1 MARKTL
7 TDRGVAALKPR
18 SKLYAHPDP
27 QLPGHYI
34 RVTPA
39 GSKSFVAVARDPRAK
54 QIWTTIG
61 SAAHICIAEARKSA
75 RDAIARTKAGEDRA
89 GPQSFQSVAGEW
101 LKRHVD
107 AKALRDAYE
116 VRRVLTKHVFP
127 EWAGRDF
134 EFIRRGDVAKLLD
147 KVEDDSGT
155 RTSDKAL
162 SAISSICHWYEKRHE
177 DYVSPIIR
185 GMKRYSSKEHARKR
199 ILSDDEIRAVWNLE
213 PTTGLPSSYLDVIK
227 LALLTAQRREK
238 VAGMRWDDVSIDG
251 VWKIPMEARE
261 KDNAGELILPD
272 MAIEIIKRQPRFA
285 SNPHVFAGR
294 NGSHTRNFHGPR
306 DALRASLGLGT
317 DWTLHDLRR
326 TARSLMSRAGVR
338 PDIAERVLGHAIRGV
353 EGVYDRHQYSQEK
366 ARALSALAWQI
377 ASILAPQD
385 AKFRRPTG

>member
-1 MARKTL
+1 MARRTL

-54 QIWTTIG
+54 QVWTTIG
-61 SAAHICIAEARKSA
+61 SAAHISIAEARERA
-75 RDAIARTKAGEDRA
+75 RDAIARTKAGEDRV
-89 GPQSFQSVAGEW
+89 GPQSFQSVAEEW

-134 EFIRRGDVAKLLD
+134 ESIRRGDVAKLLD

-251 VWKIPMEARE
+251 VWKIPTEARE

-306 DALRASLGLGT
+306 DALRASLGMGT

-338 PDIAERVLGHAIRGV
+338 PDIAERVLGHAIKGV
-353 EGVYDRHQYSQEK
+353 EGVYDRHSYREEK
-366 ARALSALAWQI
+366 AHALKALANLI
-377 ASILAPQD
+377 ENILP
-385 AKFRRPTG
+385 

>member
-18 SKLYAHPDP
+18 LKLYAHPDP

-54 QIWTTIG
+54 QVWTTIG
-61 SAAHICIAEARKSA
+61 SAAHISIAEARERA
-75 RDAIARTKAGEDRA
+75 RDAISRTKAGEDRA
-89 GPQSFQSVAGEW
+89 GPQSFQSVAEEW

-134 EFIRRGDVAKLLD
+134 ESIRRGDVAKLLD

-162 SAISSICHWYEKRHE
+162 SAISSICHWYERRHE

-251 VWKIPMEARE
+251 VWKIPTEARE

-306 DALRASLGLGT
+306 DALRASLGMGT

-338 PDIAERVLGHAIRGV
+338 PDIAERVLGHAIKGV
-353 EGVYDRHQYSQEK
+353 EGVYDRHSYREEK
-366 ARALSALAWQI
+366 AHALKALANLI
-377 ASILAPQD
+377 ENILRPPGKKVVSI
-385 AKFRRPTG
+385 R

>member
-7 TDRGVAALKPR
+7 TDKGVAALKPR

-39 GSKSFVAVARDPRAK
+39 GSKSFVAVARDPRGK
-54 QIWTTIG
+54 QVWTTIG
-61 SAAHICIAEARKSA
+61 NATHTGIEEAREQA
-75 RDAIARTKAGEDRA
+75 RDVMKRVKAGQDRA
-89 GPQSFQSVAGEW
+89 GPQSFQSVAEEW

-107 AKALRDAYE
+107 AKALRDSYE
-116 VRRVLTKHVFP
+116 VRRVLAKHVLP

-134 EFIRRGDVAKLLD
+134 ESIRRGDVAKLLD
-147 KVEDDSGT
+147 KVEDESGT

-185 GMKRYSSKEHARKR
+185 GMKRYSSKEHARSR
-199 ILSDDEIRAVWNLE
+199 ILSDDEIRAVWSLS
-213 PTTGLPSSYLDVIK
+213 PSKGLPSSYLDIIK
-227 LALLTAQRREK
+227 LSLLTAQRREK

-251 VWKIPMEARE
+251 TWSIPIGARE
-261 KDNAGELILPD
+261 KSNAGELVLPD
-272 MAIEIIKRQPRFA
+272 MAVEIVRRQPRFV
-285 SNPHVFAGR
+285 SNPYVFAGR
-294 NGSHTRNFHGPR
+294 NGSPTRNFHGPR
-306 DALRASLGLGT
+306 DALREALGMGT

-338 PDIAERVLGHAIRGV
+338 PDIAERVLGHAIKGV
-353 EGVYDRHQYSQEK
+353 EGVYDRHSYVTEK
-366 ARALSALAWQI
+366 AHALEALAGLV
-377 ASILAPQD
+377 ANILRPEAPNVVN
-385 AKFRRPTG
+385 

>member
-7 TDRGVAALKPR
+7 TDKGVAALKPR

-39 GSKSFVAVARDPRAK
+39 GSKSFVAVARDPRGK
-54 QIWTTIG
+54 QVWTTIG
-61 SAAHICIAEARKSA
+61 NATHTGIEEAREQA
-75 RDAIARTKAGEDRA
+75 RDVMKRVKAGQDRA
-89 GPQSFQSVAGEW
+89 GPQSFQSVAEEW

-107 AKALRDAYE
+107 AKALRDSYE
-116 VRRVLTKHVFP
+116 VRRVLAKHVLP

-134 EFIRRGDVAKLLD
+134 ESIRRGDVAKLLD
-147 KVEDDSGT
+147 KVEDESGT

-185 GMKRYSSKEHARKR
+185 GMKRYSSKEHARSR
-199 ILSDDEIRAVWNLE
+199 ILSDDEIRAVWSLS
-213 PTTGLPSSYLDVIK
+213 PSKGLPSSYLDIIK
-227 LALLTAQRREK
+227 LSLLTAQRREK

-251 VWKIPMEARE
+251 TWSIPIGARE
-261 KDNAGELILPD
+261 KSNAGELVLPD
-272 MAIEIIKRQPRFA
+272 MAVEIVRRQPRFV
-285 SNPHVFAGR
+285 SNPYVFAGR
-294 NGSHTRNFHGPR
+294 NGSPTRNFHGPR
-306 DALRASLGLGT
+306 DALREALGT
-317 DWTLHDLRR
+317 GADWTLHDLRR

-353 EGVYDRHQYSQEK
+353 EGVYDRHSYLTEK
-366 ARALSALAWQI
+366 SHALKALAGLI
-377 ASILAPQD
+377 STILEPSD
-385 AKFRRPTG
+385 SKVHRLRG

>member
-54 QIWTTIG
+54 QVWTTIG
-61 SAAHICIAEARKSA
+61 SAAHISIAEARERA
-75 RDAIARTKAGEDRA
+75 RDAISRTKAGEDRA
-89 GPQSFQSVAGEW
+89 GPQSFQSVAEEW

-134 EFIRRGDVAKLLD
+134 ESIRRGDVAKLLD

-162 SAISSICHWYEKRHE
+162 SAISSICHWYERRHE

-251 VWKIPMEARE
+251 VWKIPTEARE

-306 DALRASLGLGT
+306 DALRASLGMGT

-338 PDIAERVLGHAIRGV
+338 PDVAERVLGHAIKGV
-353 EGVYDRHQYSQEK
+353 EGIYDRHSYREEK
-366 ARALSALAWQI
+366 AHALKALANLI
-377 ASILAPQD
+377 ENILRPLGEKVVSI
-385 AKFRRPTG
+385 R